1 MSSTIKARNQKDEQ
15 FRNTIMPR
23 RNVAVLGSTGIVA
36 QRLQQRLAIHPWF
49 ELVAVVGSKESAGMK
64 LSELPWRL
72 EEERP
77 VLQEITVIDSSSSDM
92 ISQLKNDDV
101 EFIFSALPNDV
112 AATME
117 IPLAEAGFNV
127 FSNSS
132 QNRCRE
138 GIPLV
143 VADLNP
149 HHLLHYK
156 SQKWLG
162 SLACSTNCTV
172 IPVALPLKALWDMVG
187 FNHVSISS
195 EQALSGAGWKLLS
208 DQNALAGK
216 VDSNIPGEAEKIDE
230 ELRYILGRVNT
241 STVVSAN
248 FTTEVKCARVPEK
261 DGHLVRVEV
270 HLSRDVEV
278 SEVKEWMRG
287 LSDRPQHLKLP
298 SAPNHPIVLI
308 DGIPNRKQHLWMGSD
323 ETSTMEE
330 LDATNDLKA
339 GMAVTV
345 GNIEMIAPN
354 ILRFIALSHNT
365 VRGAAGGCVLLAEL
379 ALAEKLIGD

>member
-1 MSSTIKARNQKDEQ
+1 
-15 FRNTIMPR
+15 MPR

-49 ELVAVVGSKESAGMK
+49 ELVAVVGSKKNAGMK

-72 EEERP
+72 EEKRP
-77 VLQEITVIDSSSSDM
+77 IFQEMTVIDSSSPDL
-92 ISQLKNDDV
+92 ILQLKNINV
-101 EFIFSALPNDV
+101 EFVFSALPNDV

-117 IPLAEAGFNV
+117 MTLAESGFNV

-132 QNRCRE
+132 HNRCRD

-156 SQKWLG
+156 SQKWPG

-187 FNHVSISS
+187 FNHVSIFS
-195 EQALSGAGWKLLS
+195 EQALSGAGWRLLNDRS
-208 DQNALAGK
+208 ALSGK

-241 STVVSAN
+241 STVVPAN
-248 FTTEVKCARVPEK
+248 FTTEVKCTRISEK
-261 DGHLVRVEV
+261 DGHLVKVEV
-270 HLSRDVEV
+270 HLSRDVEL

-298 SAPNHPIVLI
+298 SAPNYPIVLI
-308 DGIPNRKQHLWMGSD
+308 DGIPNRKQHLWMGSNK
-323 ETSTMEE
+323 TTITEE
-330 LDATNDLKA
+330 IDASNDLKA

-345 GNIEMIAPN
+345 GNIEMIAPS

-365 VRGAAGGCVLLAEL
+365 IRGAAGGCVLLAEL
-379 ALAEKLIGD
+379 ALAENIIGD